1 MFKEFDKKADEI
13 LAKLSLKEKIGQL
26 NQVKVPSGEEETAKV
41 KEMIRNGHVGSIILA
56 SCATAG
62 NDDKTKMRLDFFNS
76 LQETAVKESKSGIP
90 MIFGRDV
97 IHGHHTVYPIP
108 LASAAAFNDEL
119 VEHCYR
125 NIAWEATADG
135 INWTFSPMLD
145 MSRDPRWGRMVEG
158 PGEDPYVGARL
169 AAACVKGFQGDD
181 LTDEYSLVACAKHY
195 IGYGASEGGRDY
207 HRTEISDYSLYNYY
221 LPAFRAA
228 VDAGIGTVMS
238 SFNDINGVPM
248 GLSKKYLTDI
258 LRGKLGFEGFVIS
271 DWDQIVQL
279 IKQGVA
285 ETKADCA
292 ALALGAGVDMDMN
305 DGCYVENLEKL
316 VADGIIPEEVI
327 DTAVR
332 RILRIKLAC
341 GLFDRPYTEFRKV
354 DRTHNIED
362 ARTMASECMIL
373 LKNNDNLLPLSKDKR
388 FIAAG
393 PYLRER
399 RSMLGTW
406 APDGTLEGVPTF
418 LEAIAN
424 KVPGKAIVDMDSEWV
439 YNNLP
444 AMSSDADVVV
454 LALGESRRAT
464 GEMYSVCDISISDD
478 QVRLAKQA
486 KLLGKKVVGVFFC
499 GRPMALEKIECYL
512 DAMLYAWHG
521 GSETANAACDV
532 LFGDV
537 VPSGKTPVTFP
548 RTTGQIPI
556 YYNATSA
563 ARPVNGYYGECINK
577 IYVDGLTTP
586 MYPFGYGL
594 SYTTFEYSGLA
605 SDKDSLTLSEINEGK
620 TFKVSVDVANTG
632 DFDGKEVVQLYI
644 RDKIASVMR
653 PMRELKN
660 YKKVLIAKGEKAH
673 IEFELGYKDLG
684 FYLDTGDY
692 TLEAGEF
699 EIFVGTNCLKTDKI
713 SVWVK

>member
-1 MFKEFDKKADEI
+1 MFKEFDSKVNEI
-13 LAKLSLKEKIGQL
+13 LATLSLKEKIGQL
-26 NQVKVPSGEEETAKV
+26 NQVKVPSGEEETARV
-41 KEMIRNGHVGSIILA
+41 KEMIRNGSVGSIILA

-62 NDDKTKMRLDFFNS
+62 NDDKTKMRLDFFND
-76 LQETAVKESKSGIP
+76 LQKTAVEESKSGIP
-90 MIFGRDV
+90 IIFGRDV

-119 VEHCYR
+119 VEHCYK

-169 AAACVKGFQGDD
+169 AKACVKGFQGDD
-181 LTDEYSLVACAKHY
+181 LTDKYSLAACAKHY

-228 VDAGIGTVMS
+228 VDAGLCTVMS

-271 DWDQIVQL
+271 DWDQVVQL

-292 ALALGAGVDMDMN
+292 ALALPAGVDMDMH

-316 VADGIIPEEVI
+316 VADGIVSEEVI

-332 RILRIKLAC
+332 RVLRIKLAV
-341 GLFDRPYTEFRKV
+341 GLFEHPYTEFRKV
-354 DRTHNIED
+354 DRTANIAD
-362 ARTMASECMIL
+362 SRIMAAECMIL
-373 LKNNDNLLPLSKDKR
+373 LKNNGVLPLSKDKKV
-388 FIAAG
+388 IAAG

-406 APDGTLEGVPTF
+406 APDGCVEDAPTF
-418 LEAIAN
+418 LEAIKKA
-424 KVPGKAIVDMDSEWV
+424 VPGMVVSDDDSEWV
-439 YNNLP
+439 YNSLP
-444 AMSSDADVVV
+444 AMSSESDVVV
-454 LALGESRRAT
+454 LALGESRRTT
-464 GEMYSVCDISISDD
+464 GEMNSVCDIAISDD
-478 QVRLAKQA
+478 QVELAKKA

-512 DAMLYAWHG
+512 DAMLYAWHAG
-521 GSETANAACDV
+521 TETADAACDI

-537 VPSGKTPVTFP
+537 VPSGKAPVTFP

-556 YYNATSA
+556 YYNATPA
-563 ARPVNGYYGECINK
+563 ARAVNGYYGENINK
-577 IYVDGLTTP
+577 VYVDGLTTP

-594 SYTTFEYSGLA
+594 SYTEFKYANLA
-605 SDKDSLTLSEINEGK
+605 SDTESLTLSDIENGK
-620 TFKVSVDVANTG
+620 TFKISVDVENAG

-644 RDKIASVMR
+644 RDKVASVMR
-653 PMRELKN
+653 PLRELKN
-660 YKKVLIAKGEKAH
+660 YEKVLIKKGEKAH

-684 FYLDTGDY
+684 FYLDNGDY
-692 TLEAGEF
+692 VVEKGEF
-699 EIFVGTNCLKTDKI
+699 IVFVGTNCLKTDKI
-713 SVWVK
+713 SVFVK